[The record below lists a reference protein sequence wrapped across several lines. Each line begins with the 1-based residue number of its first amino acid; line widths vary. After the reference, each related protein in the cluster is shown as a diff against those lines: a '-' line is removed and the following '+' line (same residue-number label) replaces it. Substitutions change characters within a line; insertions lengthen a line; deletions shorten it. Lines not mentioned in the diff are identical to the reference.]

1 MGALKKTNSS
11 NFNERY
17 GDTSNRKPFRRS
29 GLVDEVD
36 FDSNPSCGSIVAIG
50 NTEQPISAREREK
63 LIMLENLNVARERQR
78 PPNVP
83 AKIHEHYEGYQI
95 GSDSGSKTSTVEQRL
110 RYKELLDADIAG
122 MNDELIRQKSAYFDP
137 QRAGVVYSMSCD
149 PDPTDKLHKQQQY
162 KQDLDS
168 QARMKEERRRTEKEF
183 ELGAGWADRQ
193 KLLNTSR
200 YYG

>member
-122 MNDELIRQKSAYFDP
+122 MNDELIRQKS
-137 QRAGVVYSMSCD
+137 
-149 PDPTDKLHKQQQY
+149 
-162 KQDLDS
+162 
-168 QARMKEERRRTEKEF
+168 
-183 ELGAGWADRQ
+183 
-193 KLLNTSR
+193 
-200 YYG
+200 